1 MPLKPGYNLVTEPV
15 GETTGEYGALEFFRV
30 AAADEDLP
38 PRLTVTNLAELLY
51 YVAPDNRAA
60 AISQLRNILRNSGSI
75 GQFTA
80 IQFVIDGR
88 LSPADRFQ
96 IQMDRQ
102 GDTIVLDVGELFV
115 AEPEMLSANHAH
127 AQK

>member
-1 MPLKPGYNLVTEPV
+1 MPLRPGYNIVTEPV
-15 GETTGEYGALEFFRV
+15 EETTDEYGALEFFR
-30 AAADEDLP
+30 AAAGDENLP

-60 AISQLRNILRNSGSI
+60 SISQLRNILRNSGSI

-88 LSPADRFQ
+88 LSPANRFQ
-96 IQMDRQ
+96 IQMNRQ
-102 GDTIVLDVGELFV
+102 GSTVVLDVGELFV
-115 AEPEMLSANHAH
+115 AEPEMLSAKHAH

>member
-1 MPLKPGYNLVTEPV
+1 MTLQPGYNLVTDPV
-15 GETTGEYGALEFFRV
+15 EDLSDEYGALEFFRAV
-30 AAADEDLP
+30 ATDEDLP
-38 PRLTVTNLAELLY
+38 PRLTVTGLAELLY
-51 YVAPDNRAA
+51 YAAPDNRDA
-60 AISQLRNILRNSGSI
+60 AISYLRNVLRDSNSI

-80 IQFVIDGR
+80 VQFVIDGR

-102 GDTIVLDVGELFV
+102 GETIVIDVGELFV
-115 AEPEMLSANHAH
+115 AEPEMESANHAH